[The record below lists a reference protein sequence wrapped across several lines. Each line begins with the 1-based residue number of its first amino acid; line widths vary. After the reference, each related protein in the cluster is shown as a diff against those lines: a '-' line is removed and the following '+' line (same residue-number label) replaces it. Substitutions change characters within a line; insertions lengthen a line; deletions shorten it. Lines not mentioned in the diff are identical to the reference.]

1 MQTEGTHLKVGGGEV
16 KSYTRMCRLTDLKG
30 GVQHVEVNFSN
41 TAIYSDKQTD
51 MMQAFSLFG
60 DARFLY
66 TLYLPSF
73 LPSLASIHHS
83 SFILHSSCLRNSCVL
98 KYSGMGSSYL
108 AITL

>member
-73 LPSLASIHHS
+73 LLSHPSIIPL
-83 SFILHSSCLRNSCVL
+83 SFFTR
-98 KYSGMGSSYL
+98 
-108 AITL
+108 AA